1 MAARLF
7 DRKFGALGDLPRGP
21 GVYLFRDADGNVLYA
36 GKAKD
41 LRRRLA
47 GYRNATP
54 RKAHRKMRTLVREA
68 ATLEVRPQESEKHA
82 LLLENEL
89 IRTLRP
95 PFNVDGAFSFLYP
108 ALGVGRDA
116 DRVLFRWPVR
126 VYWEDTDAGGVVFY
140 ANYLRFMERARTEWL
155 RERGFEQPA
164 MAENLR
170 VLFVVR
176 AVQIDFLK
184 PSRFNDSLQVSVEVD
199 NVGGSRIRFLQSVLH
214 GDEERVRAVVDVVC
228 VSTDSFRPV
237 RMPRELRITMGPEK

>member
-1 MAARLF
+1 MIKNTKSPWVAGSADKTAGAA
-7 DRKFGALGDLPRGP
+7 AP
-21 GVYLFRDADGNVLYA
+21 VA
-36 GKAKD
+36 
-41 LRRRLA
+41 
-47 GYRNATP
+47 
-54 RKAHRKMRTLVREA
+54 
-68 ATLEVRPQESEKHA
+68 Q
-82 LLLENEL
+82 
-89 IRTLRP
+89 
-95 PFNVDGAFSFLYP
+95 PFL
-108 ALGVGRDA
+108 
-116 DRVLFRWPVR
+116 WPVR
-126 VYWEDTDAGGVVFY
+126 VYYEDTDAGGVVFY